1 MSDIWT
7 DQLSAYLDGDLDPED
22 QSGLENHLEGCDE
35 CQKALKELRGVVG
48 WARTYEGSE
57 PERDVW
63 PAVSEEIR
71 KSDRA
76 VVDLGATR
84 NANLIRGRFRLP
96 QAIAAVLSLLI
107 VGSGG
112 WWFARS
118 LAPQDRIAAMI
129 DPSPPAEGLS
139 VATAIH
145 AAQTYGPA
153 IADLERVLMEGQ
165 GILDTSTVRVL
176 RERLAVIDR
185 AMQEAREALVQ
196 DPNSGYLVDHYTD
209 MMRKKLNVLRTVA
222 RRAGA

>member
-1 MSDIWT
+1 MSDKWT
-7 DQLSAYLDGDLDPED
+7 DLLSAYLDGELEPAAQKDLEA
-22 QSGLENHLEGCDE
+22 HLELCDE
-35 CQKALKELRGVVG
+35 CRSAVAELRGVVG
-48 WARTYEGSE
+48 WARAYEGSD

-63 PAVSEEIR
+63 PDIAGEIR
-71 KSDRA
+71 KSTRA
-76 VVDLGATR
+76 VVDLSAAR
-84 NANLIRGRFRLP
+84 NAKSGRRRFWLP
-96 QAIAAVLSLLI
+96 QAVAAVLGLLV

-112 WWFARS
+112 LWLARS
-118 LAPQDRIAAMI
+118 FTPPDRIAVLV
-129 DPSPPAEGLS
+129 DPAQPAEGLN

-176 RERLAVIDR
+176 QERLAIIDQ
-185 AMQEAREALVQ
+185 AMEEAREALVQ

-209 MMRKKLNVLRTVA
+209 MMRKKLSVLRTVA